1 MTESKSSPY
10 WVDTPAGML
19 TQEGKRY
26 FTSEK
31 DLAVFAPQ
39 VVERVGVGE
48 LLRMA
53 TAWSRI
59 PTALALL
66 TLLGLLPVWSV
77 WQALAM
83 SVGVWF
89 FLAVVSPS
97 VVFAALCRPARW
109 LGHPVLQG
117 LLFVGVLSLLAAGGN
132 LTGVWVGLMGFILF
146 RWQLPE
152 RLLGRLVAV
161 FRKPLSP
168 LPPDDAILRNLT
180 VRLALRYGFDVG
192 GTEHMQ
198 QRVLEIMNRHRA
210 PRKKG

>member
-1 MTESKSSPY
+1 MTESRSTPY

-31 DLAVFAPQ
+31 DLAAFAPQ

-66 TLLGLLPVWSV
+66 TLLGLLPVWPA
-77 WQALAM
+77 WQALAL

-109 LGHPVLQG
+109 LGHPVPQG

-152 RLLGRLVAV
+152 RLLGQLVTV
-161 FRKPLSP
+161 FRNPLSP
-168 LPPDDAILRNLT
+168 LPPDDAILQI
-180 VRLALRYGFDVG
+180 G
-192 GTEHMQ
+192 
-198 QRVLEIMNRHRA
+198 RA
-210 PRKKG
+210 HV